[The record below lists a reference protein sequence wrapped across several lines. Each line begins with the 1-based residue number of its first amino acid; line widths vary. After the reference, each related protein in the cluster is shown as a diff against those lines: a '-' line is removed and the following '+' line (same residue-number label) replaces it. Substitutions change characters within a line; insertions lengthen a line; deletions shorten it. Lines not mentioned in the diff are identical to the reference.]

1 MGNLDQVQIYLLIS
15 NSVTDVIKKKNP
27 ETS

>member
-15 NSVTDVIKKKNP
+15 NNVTDVIKKKSP

>member
-15 NSVTDVIKKKNP
+15 NSVTDVIKEKSP

>member
-15 NSVTDVIKKKNP
+15 NSVTDIIKKKSP

>member
-1 MGNLDQVQIYLLIS
+1 MGNLDQVQIYLLIL
-15 NSVTDVIKKKNP
+15 NSVTDVIKKKSP